1 MRLYPDLKNSL
12 PLPVLAAALLAA
24 TAGTTSAQTLVVNDI
39 SLTGDS
45 GFSLTVPTVEAVDAN
60 LDEAEIRAI
69 FAGDF
74 ASADLAGLDA
84 ARISIPEIVFTAEF
98 EDAEGVT
105 RRSVI
110 TYRDIE
116 LTDVSDGVAAASA
129 VGGAELDG
137 VEGTAFTFGRMSTG
151 LFDIGGI
158 LGFYGLGEQSADGA
172 MKPLYQD
179 FRFEGASFT
188 SPEVSCEFGAATL
201 AEFRARPLEGNLADM
216 IALTQQLEAAES
228 AGDPPPPGAVA
239 GTVGRTPV
247 AMVRSSETQD
257 CSPCSRTIW

>member
-1 MRLYPDLKNSL
+1 MRLHPDLKNSL

-116 LTDVSDGVAAASA
+116 LTDVSDGVAAAPA
-129 VGGAELDG
+129 VGAPELDG
-137 VEGTAFTFGRMSTG
+137 DE
-151 LFDIGGI
+151 
-158 LGFYGLGEQSADGA
+158 
-172 MKPLYQD
+172 
-179 FRFEGASFT
+179 
-188 SPEVSCEFGAATL
+188 
-201 AEFRARPLEGNLADM
+201 
-216 IALTQQLEAAES
+216 
-228 AGDPPPPGAVA
+228 
-239 GTVGRTPV
+239 
-247 AMVRSSETQD
+247 
-257 CSPCSRTIW
+257 